1 MAFAA
6 GMHVFP
12 GGSVDPRDGDA
23 QTAWAG
29 PPPAEWGRRLGC
41 AEELAR
47 ALVCAAVRE
56 TFEESGVLLAG
67 PSADAVVADTT
78 AGDWEADRQALLDR
92 SLSMSALLARRGLVL
107 RSDLLG
113 AFAHWITPEFEPR
126 RFDTRFFLAALP
138 VGQLA
143 RDVSGE
149 ADAADWMRVTDAVRA
164 FDDGRLAMLPPTIE
178 ALRELAPCRDVAD
191 GAGSAARG
199 AADHAAAGRR
209 RPDPAA
215 GGGVSVSDPSATPVD
230 VPAWCTLVRA
240 DNPGPMTLDGTNTY
254 VLQGRDGLVVVDPG
268 PRDEQHLRRV
278 AGHGEVQLTLLTH
291 GHPDHA
297 EGARRFHE
305 LTGAP
310 VLARDPAQ
318 CIGTDEPLGED
329 GESAGVAGLLVDV
342 LHTPG
347 HTADSVC
354 FVVTGGAGGA
364 RVARGADRRHRPRP
378 GHHGGGPPGRGSG
391 SVPRLAATDRHARRG
406 DAAAGARTG
415 PG

>member
-1 MAFAA
+1 MVEVPESLVERARAYLADPQDAVLPRDAATVVLLRDVAAGDGPAGDGGLEVYLLRRAGSMAFAA

-23 QTAWAG
+23 ETAWAG

-41 AEELAR
+41 PENLAR

-67 PSADAVVADTT
+67 PSADAVVTDTT

-149 ADAADWMRVTDAVRA
+149 ADAADWMRVTDAARA

-178 ALRELAPCRDVAD
+178 ALRELAPCRDVAE
-191 GAGSAARG
+191 ALAAPREV
-199 AADHAAAGRR
+199 
-209 RPDPAA
+209 RPI
-215 GGGVSVSDPSATPVD
+215 
-230 VPAWCTLVRA
+230 
-240 DNPGPMTLDGTNTY
+240 M
-254 VLQGRDGLVVVDPG
+254 
-268 PRDEQHLRRV
+268 
-278 AGHGEVQLTLLTH
+278 
-291 GHPDHA
+291 
-297 EGARRFHE
+297 
-305 LTGAP
+305 
-310 VLARDPAQ
+310 
-318 CIGTDEPLGED
+318 
-329 GESAGVAGLLVDV
+329 
-342 LHTPG
+342 
-347 HTADSVC
+347 
-354 FVVTGGAGGA
+354 
-364 RVARGADRRHRPRP
+364 
-378 GHHGGGPPGRGSG
+378 
-391 SVPRLAATDRHARRG
+391 PRLVADG
-406 DAAAGARTG
+406 RTLRLEVE
-415 PG
+415 